1 MAHSIPRVH
10 DDSLH
15 IPTVEGH
22 GTSVITL
29 GSAAWD
35 SWVEQ
40 ARSFRFESP
49 HASFT
54 ARKEQRPG
62 GWYWYAYRR
71 RHGTLHIAYLG
82 KSEELSSERL
92 HTVATVLER
101 AEDSSRETSHQ
112 LQQRSFDVSLQNH
125 HSSNVP
131 SPLAMSGEDSQPSAS
146 PVPIHNL
153 PIQVTSLVG
162 REARLRQ
169 PRPPRSCAVLKSV
182 CSV

>member
-1 MAHSIPRVH
+1 MARSSPRVR

-15 IPTVEGH
+15 IPTHEGD
-22 GTSVITL
+22 GVSIITL

-40 ARSFRFESP
+40 ARSFRFETP

-82 KSEELSSERL
+82 KSEELSIERL
-92 HTVATVLER
+92 LTVATVLER
-101 AEDSSRETSHQ
+101 AGDNS
-112 LQQRSFDVSLQNH
+112 
-125 HSSNVP
+125 
-131 SPLAMSGEDSQPSAS
+131 
-146 PVPIHNL
+146 
-153 PIQVTSLVG
+153 
-162 REARLRQ
+162 
-169 PRPPRSCAVLKSV
+169 
-182 CSV
+182 